1 MRAPE
6 KRVFYINVGN
16 IPPNEVDAFIQ
27 KTVMSMKKT
36 PFMDQNTGDYN
47 LKFNVQNML
56 EDFYIPVR
64 PGDTTTKI
72 DTAKGLEYAG
82 IEDVEFL
89 RDLMLGSLKV
99 PKSFL
104 NYSDELNGKSTISA
118 LDVRFSRTIERI
130 QRIIISELEKI
141 ALIHL
146 YVQGYEDA
154 DLVNFK
160 LSLNNPSIIYEQEK
174 IALLKEKFS
183 LASDIMDKKLMS
195 SDWIADK
202 IFQMSEDQLNEQREL
217 VVEDVKRIYRYN
229 QIENE
234 GNDPT
239 VSGESYGTPHDLAS
253 VYNGAN
259 KKQEVPDGYNEK
271 EPNPV
276 GRPKEK
282 SSIYGTDKSSFGR
295 DPLGKSQNTGV
306 KSNYSD
312 REIKAKPFAM
322 EAIRGL
328 QSIKNKKMVL
338 FEQKNSEP
346 SILDE
351 KNVLGDIDNDN

>member
-1 MRAPE
+1 LLPIKPE
-6 KRVFYINVGN
+6 PPVINIFFIINFIYIFYLYIRFDVYICIKLFNKILGEN
-16 IPPNEVDAFIQ
+16 IEKHLNTTYNHKVISVEYLDYTSDTYNMEVYDKNE
-27 KTVMSMKKT
+27 
-36 PFMDQNTGDYN
+36 NHN
-47 LKFNVQNML
+47 
-56 EDFYIPVR
+56 
-64 PGDTTTKI
+64 
-72 DTAKGLEYAG
+72 
-82 IEDVEFL
+82 FL
-89 RDLMLGSLKV
+89 TSSGVVIK
-99 PKSFL
+99 
-104 NYSDELNGKSTISA
+104 NSTISA

-312 REIKAKPFAM
+312 RDIKAKPFAM